1 MYIYMYIYIYI
12 YVYICIYMYIY
23 VYIYIYILYIYICIH
38 TYVYIY
44 ICIYIC
50 IYIYVYI
57 YMYIYICIYIY
68 MYVYIYICIYIY
80 TYNYIHIYIHIYT
93 YIYIYICDYMR
104 LYAYICVYIYII
116 WQLKPLKI
124 SVSSTKLHINCN
136 TSTQIA
142 NPNMRF
148 WFDSALD
155 INFTCPYNLAYQP
168 DYQSI
173 ASFGK
178 KKQTTSSGWNPNK
191 PQPCYW
197 MLQSLSAINPL
208 PLYGIIFVS
217 MKDHEGWLSSMLQ
230 ADNHEESC

>member
-1 MYIYMYIYIYI
+1 MWQHEAGKQADFLGSVNIYIYI
-12 YVYICIYMYIY
+12 
-23 VYIYIYILYIYICIH
+23 ILYIY
-38 TYVYIY
+38 YI
-44 ICIYIC
+44 
-50 IYIYVYI
+50 
-57 YMYIYICIYIY
+57 
-68 MYVYIYICIYIY
+68 
-80 TYNYIHIYIHIYT
+80 
-93 YIYIYICDYMR
+93 
-104 LYAYICVYIYII
+104 LYI

-142 NPNMRF
+142 MRF
-148 WFDSALD
+148 WIDSALD

-197 MLQSLSAINPL
+197 MLQSLSAIHPL